1 MEGWTILRRSERR
14 PDRFTSTELFKAIA
28 MESHEQPR
36 SGACRL
42 AGRHAFDIPAKIA

>member
-1 MEGWTILRRSERR
+1 MDDPKTIRATLKYQQ
-14 PDRFTSTELFKAIA
+14 TEQFKA

-42 AGRHAFDIPAKIA
+42 AGRHAFDIPAKVA

>member
-1 MEGWTILRRSERR
+1 
-14 PDRFTSTELFKAIA
+14 

-42 AGRHAFDIPAKIA
+42 AGRHAFDIPAKLALESLDC

>member
-1 MEGWTILRRSERR
+1 MEGWTLMDDPSDG
-14 PDRFTSTELFKAIA
+14 PTPFTSTELFKAIA

>member
-1 MEGWTILRRSERR
+1 MDDPKTIRATAR
-14 PDRFTSTELFKAIA
+14 RFTSTELFKAIA